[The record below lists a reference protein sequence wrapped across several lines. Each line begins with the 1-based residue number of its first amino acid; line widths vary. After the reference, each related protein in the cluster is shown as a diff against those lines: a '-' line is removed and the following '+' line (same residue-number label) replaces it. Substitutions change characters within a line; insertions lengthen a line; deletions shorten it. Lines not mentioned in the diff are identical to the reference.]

1 MSMIFRPYHPD
12 QGLLLPSGMRD
23 RLPAETGIANFGKL
37 SINGTRVR
45 ANASRRKAMSYS
57 RMREEEK
64 RLRGEIG
71 ARSGR
76 CWIGQARWTRIFR
89 PDENR
94 PTANAP
100 GPEYSNLWKVG

>member
-12 QGLLLPSGMRD
+12 QGLLLPSDMRD

-45 ANASRRKAMSYS
+45 ANACRRKAMSYS

-71 ARSGR
+71 ALLDR
-76 CWIGQARWTRIFR
+76 
-89 PDENR
+89 
-94 PTANAP
+94 
-100 GPEYSNLWKVG
+100 